1 MYKQLFSSFFRIG
14 LCSFGGGY
22 AMLPLLQREIIDKR
36 GWATQ
41 EELADY
47 YAVGQCTPGII
58 MVNTA
63 TFIGYKQRGVFG
75 GIVATLSAILAP
87 FIILLLVAALLS
99 NFAEYAV
106 VKNAF
111 AGVRVCVAVLIFR
124 AVLKLYKSAVPDRW
138 ALALF
143 VCALAASLFAPVS
156 PVLIVLAAGLAGV
169 ALKVWRQA
177 AK

>member
-22 AMLPLLQREIIDKR
+22 AMLPLLQREIVDRR

-63 TFIGYKQRGVFG
+63 TFIGYKTKGVPG

-87 FIILLLVAALLS
+87 FCILLAVAALLG
-99 NFAEYAV
+99 NFAQYPV

-124 AVLKLYKSAVPDRW
+124 AVLKLYKSAVPDRR
-138 ALALF
+138 AFVVFLLAL
-143 VCALAASLFAPVS
+143 CAALWLPVS
-156 PVLIVLAAGLAGV
+156 PVVLVLAAGAAGV
-169 ALKVWRQA
+169 AMKVFAEA